1 MVWLALGAGLLLLL
15 LWLARLFATAR
26 VETIRKAAIYGGAAL
41 GAAMLLLVLLSGRGA
56 QAIWTAGL
64 FAPLLW
70 RWGQGALASRRF
82 RRETGGTAG
91 GPGETAVETAT
102 LAMRL
107 DHASGRMSG
116 TVRRGRQ
123 AGRDLAALSLAELL
137 GLLAECRGA
146 DPESVPLLEA
156 WLDRAEPDWR
166 AAEAAGAGAGAG
178 AGGGRG
184 GAGVGG
190 GGGGVGLGRGGG
202 REGGWSRGWRRRAA
216 RALGRAD
223 DAGGGAGGA
232 WPGGGRRC
240 GGDPRRASP
249 ADAGG
254 ASRPGRQ

>member
-1 MVWLALGAGLLLLL
+1 MVWLAIGAGLLLLL

-26 VETIRKAAIYGGAAL
+26 VETIRKAAVYGGATL
-41 GAAMLLLVLLSGRGA
+41 GAAVLLLVLLSGRGA

-82 RRETGGTAG
+82 RRETGGAAG

-123 AGRDLAALSLAELL
+123 AGRELAALSLVDLL

-166 AAEAAGAGAGAG
+166 AAEAGPAGESRAPS
-178 AGGGRG
+178 GGRMTREEALAVLG
-184 GAGVGG
+184 LAEGADAAAI
-190 GGGGVGLGRGGG
+190 
-202 REGGWSRGWRRRAA
+202 RAA
-216 RALGRAD
+216 HRRLMRAAHPDQGGSDWLAARINQAR
-223 DAGGGAGGA
+223 DALL
-232 WPGGGRRC
+232 
-240 GGDPRRASP
+240 D
-249 ADAGG
+249 
-254 ASRPGRQ
+254 

>member
-1 MVWLALGAGLLLLL
+1 VVWLAIGAGLLLLL

-26 VETIRKAAIYGGAAL
+26 VETIRKAAVYGGATL
-41 GAAMLLLVLLSGRGA
+41 GAAVLLLVLLSGRGA

-82 RRETGGTAG
+82 RRETGGAAG

-123 AGRDLAALSLAELL
+123 AGRELAALSLAELL

-166 AAEAAGAGAGAG
+166 AAEAGPAGESRAPS
-178 AGGGRG
+178 GGRMTREEALAVLG
-184 GAGVGG
+184 LAEGADAAAI
-190 GGGGVGLGRGGG
+190 
-202 REGGWSRGWRRRAA
+202 RAA
-216 RALGRAD
+216 HRRLMRAAHPDQGGSDWLAARINQAR
-223 DAGGGAGGA
+223 DALL
-232 WPGGGRRC
+232 
-240 GGDPRRASP
+240 D
-249 ADAGG
+249 
-254 ASRPGRQ
+254 